1 MNGFSVNV
9 KICTNCIILYIDK
22 AKKPLYNKDIED
34 KDIEDLLKNSVKEE
48 RKIESF

>member
-34 KDIEDLLKNSVKEE
+34 LLKNSVKEE

>member
-1 MNGFSVNV
+1 MNGFAVNV
-9 KICTNCIILYIDK
+9 KIFTNCIILYIDK

-34 KDIEDLLKNSVKEE
+34 LLKYSVMEE

>member
-1 MNGFSVNV
+1 MNGFAINV

-34 KDIEDLLKNSVKEE
+34 LLKYSVMEE